1 MPKAK
6 LILTNAEELK
16 KLPVAAEL
24 AGITLSPESYKVG
37 KEVHTEMTF
46 REPSQLYRM
55 GQYSRDVTEADVK
68 AFDDRKEAKLA
79 KRKAA
84 QASQPIKK

>member
-6 LILTNAEELK
+6 LILTNAEEIK

-24 AGITLSPESYKVG
+24 AGITLGSEPYKVG
-37 KEVHTEMTF
+37 KEVHMEMTF

-55 GQYSRDVTEADVK
+55 GQYSRDVSDTDIK
-68 AFDDRKEAKLA
+68 AFDDRKAAKLA
-79 KRKAA
+79 KR
-84 QASQPIKK
+84 QTSQPVKK